1 MSENHTAASPSTAH
15 IHIPGRHRPPSM
27 LTPAAPDEADVE
39 SSTVAATS
47 SADLFLQ
54 FMLRMSCEV
63 MSLMRQHRQ

>member
-27 LTPAAPDEADVE
+27 LTPAAPDVE
-39 SSTVAATS
+39 TSTVAATS

-54 FMLRMSCEV
+54 FILRMSCEV